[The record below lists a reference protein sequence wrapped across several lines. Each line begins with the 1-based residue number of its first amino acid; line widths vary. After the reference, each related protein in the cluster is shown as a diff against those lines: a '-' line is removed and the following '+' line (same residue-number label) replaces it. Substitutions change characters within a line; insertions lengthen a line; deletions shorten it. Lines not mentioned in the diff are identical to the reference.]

1 MTMTVREIL
10 EAIRTL
16 PRPDRLRLA
25 EQLNRDLAAPPKEEP
40 GQLGPDLQQRG
51 RLLVYTGPIGAPLL
65 DHRVD
70 RESRVD
76 TLIDRHDV
84 NRL

>member
-1 MTMTVREIL
+1 MVQIKGMIAREIL

-16 PRPDRLRLA
+16 PLPDRLRLA
-25 EQLNRDLAAPPKEEP
+25 EQLNGALAVKPSEDP

-51 RLLVYTGPIGAPLL
+51 SLLVYTGPISASML

-76 TLIDRHDV
+76 T
-84 NRL
+84 

>member
-1 MTMTVREIL
+1 MTVREIL

-16 PRPDRLRLA
+16 SRPDRLRLA
-25 EQLNRDLAAPPKEEP
+25 EQLNRDLALVPSEFP

-51 RLLVYTGPIGAPLL
+51 RLLVFTGPISASII

-76 TLIDRHDV
+76 ILIERHDAS
-84 NRL
+84 RL